1 MSSSFKN
8 NKFQILILSLAC
20 TLIIF
25 NIYKNPNIST
35 YSFHKLS
42 INLRNLI
49 SVDQIEKR
57 CQNTPKNFLEKY
69 KKTNYPESQSKE
81 KELDRYQKVLKEMI
95 EKKNIKK
102 INKYLPRII
111 IFFVIAIVDIILIIL
126 WIVFCSCCC
135 CCCKKQKT
143 SATGC
148 SKCYFF
154 LFFFL
159 SIIVILIC
167 IFGYI
172 KTPGIIKSF
181 NSTICSLYKLVFH
194 ITDGTEEDFPG
205 NNWKG
210 IEGLNLLINQY
221 KDIKIWK
228 ENSGNSIACGTSNAQ
243 LCSEYNKLNGIL
255 KEDINNKMAN
265 NDAFINKLDEPKTKI
280 EKMTKVF
287 NDFKTKELD
296 DIEKIMEKFDKYGKL
311 GLFVLFSAIIA
322 FCFFCL
328 LILSSYF
335 ICNCNC
341 MSCLYHIF
349 WNIEMLIIIVT
360 MLIGVCLGLIGVISK
375 DFIEILKYTKSDKNL
390 NAEKPFLL
398 DFDKSQ
404 SELLT
409 ICLNGNGTL
418 KDSIFSEPYNGSY
431 QTNIKESNFSE
442 FLEEYKKMEK
452 TDPNKSD
459 YDKMN
464 EIRLNIK
471 NLKNSLSGDNILD
484 KIFDCK
490 FFQWDFE
497 ILTKELKDSISKNLT
512 LYSLIIIVA
521 DLVAFISLFFGIIIV
536 NNYKGKD
543 VEPESHDRHIQMNVK
558 GARPN
563 MDSSSDN
570 LRK

>member
-1 MSSSFKN
+1 MSSPFKN
-8 NKFQILILSLAC
+8 NKFQILMLSLAC

-25 NIYKNPNIST
+25 NIYKNTNLSA

-69 KKTNYPESQSKE
+69 KRTDHPESESKE
-81 KELDRYQKVLKEMI
+81 VNLDKYQKVLKEMI
-95 EKKNIKK
+95 EKKNISK
-102 INKYLPRII
+102 INKYMPKII
-111 IFFVIAIVDIILIIL
+111 IFIIIAIVDIILIIL

-135 CCCKKQKT
+135 CCCCCKKEKI

-159 SIIVILIC
+159 SIIAILIC

-172 KTPGIIKSF
+172 KTPGLIKSF
-181 NSTICSLYKLVFH
+181 NSTVCSLYKLVFH
-194 ITDGTEEDFPG
+194 ITDGTEEDFPD

-210 IEGLNLLINQY
+210 FEGLNLLINQY
-221 KDIKIWK
+221 KDIKDWEK
-228 ENSGNSIACGTSNAQ
+228 EENSITCGDSE
-243 LCSEYNKLNGIL
+243 LCSKYKALNGTIR
-255 KEDINNKMAN
+255 EDISTNNAN
-265 NDAFINKLDEPKTKI
+265 NEQFMSHLSQPKTKI
-280 EKMTKVF
+280 ESMTKVF

-322 FCFFCL
+322 FCFLCL

-375 DFIEILKYTKSDKNL
+375 DFIVLLKYAKSYENL
-390 NAEKPFLL
+390 KEDKPFLL

-404 SELLT
+404 LEHLT
-409 ICLNGNGTL
+409 ICLNGNGDL
-418 KDSIFSEPYNGSY
+418 KDSIFTEPYSGSY
-431 QTNIKESNFSE
+431 QMSIKESDFSD
-442 FLEEYKKMEK
+442 FFVEYKKMEK
-452 TDPNKSD
+452 TDPNKST

-464 EIRLNIK
+464 EVIVNMK
-471 NLKNSLSGDNILD
+471 NLNNSLSGDNILD
-484 KIFDCK
+484 KIFNCK

-512 LYSLIIIVA
+512 FYSLIIIVA

-536 NNYKGKD
+536 NNYKGKN

-558 GARPN
+558 GAKPN